1 MDTVP
6 GTESGAF
13 TVETIRIYA
22 DLSIRRACGFALL
35 GIGCLM
41 FAVSFDLALAFR
53 TGAILI
59 AIMAAVL
66 YYKNLKARQQPYYK
80 TELWIL
86 LPERPRAGKA
96 ELQRLIGGVLE
107 ERYWWHAKNA
117 GALSAGMAGLALL
130 VWLSRL

>member
-6 GTESGAF
+6 GTESGVF

-22 DLSIRRACGFALL
+22 DMSIRRACGFALL
-35 GIGCLM
+35 GISCLM

-107 ERYWWHAKNA
+107 ERYWWHARTA
-117 GALSAGMAGLALL
+117 GALSAGMAGLAVL